1 MTTKE
6 KLLELFESNKGI
18 YFSGEEIAGKLC
30 VSRAAVWKAVKNLRS
45 EGYEIDAVTN
55 KGYCLSAKTDI
66 LSAQGIGK
74 YLNPQYKNM
83 DIYVLD
89 SIDSTNALVR
99 KKAEEGE
106 IEGYTVVANEQT
118 KGRGRYGRTFFSPQG
133 TGFYLSILLRPPHYS
148 AGLAVRITTMAAVAM
163 CEAIEEVSEEEA
175 RIKWVNDIYVDKKKV
190 CGILTE
196 ASFGLEDGFLGY
208 AVLGIGINVSP
219 PVGGFPEEI
228 AAIAG
233 TVFSEEQSDG
243 KNRLAAAFLN
253 RFMRYY
259 TSPRPADYVESYR
272 NRSLVIGKE
281 IEVIS
286 SEQVKKAVAL
296 DIDNDC
302 RLIVQYESGQT
313 DTLYSGQISIK
324 VL

>member
-66 LSAQGIGK
+66 LSAQGIVK

-148 AGLAVRITTMAAVAM
+148 AGQAVRITTMAAVAM

-175 RIKWVNDIYVDKKKV
+175 RIKWVNDIYVKGKKV

-196 ASFGLEDGFLGY
+196 ASFGLESGLLEY
-208 AVLGIGINVSP
+208 AVLGVGLNVYHP
-219 PVGGFPEEI
+219 AEGFPEEI
-228 AAIAG
+228 KQRAG
-233 TVFSEEQSDG
+233 NLFDNTQDDI
-243 KNRLAAAFLN
+243 KNRLVSSFLN
-253 RFMRYY
+253 NFMGYY
-259 TSPRPADYVESYR
+259 ACENPAAYIEKYQE
-272 NRSLVIGKE
+272 RSLVIGKQ
-281 IEVIS
+281 IKVIS
-286 SEQVKKAVAL
+286 AGKTKDAFAYG
-296 DIDNDC
+296 IDDEC
-302 RLIVQYESGQT
+302 RLLVRYENGETESLSHGEI
-313 DTLYSGQISIK
+313 DL
-324 VL
+324 

>member
-148 AGLAVRITTMAAVAM
+148 AGQAVRITTMAAVAM

-175 RIKWVNDIYVDKKKV
+175 RIKWVNDIYVKGKKV

-196 ASFGLEDGFLGY
+196 ASFGLESGLLEY
-208 AVLGIGINVSP
+208 AVLGVGLNVYHP
-219 PVGGFPEEI
+219 AEGFPEEI
-228 AAIAG
+228 KQRAG
-233 TVFSEEQSDG
+233 NLFDNTQDDI
-243 KNRLAAAFLN
+243 KNRLVSSFLN
-253 RFMRYY
+253 NFMEYY
-259 TSPRPADYVESYR
+259 VSENPAAYIEKYQE
-272 NRSLVIGKE
+272 RSLVIGKQ
-281 IEVIS
+281 IKVIS
-286 SEQVKKAVAL
+286 AGKTKDAFAYG
-296 DIDNDC
+296 IDDEC
-302 RLIVQYESGQT
+302 RLLVRYENGETESLSHGEI
-313 DTLYSGQISIK
+313 DL
-324 VL
+324 